1 MKWVLDGAALLVIV
15 LMACQAYKK
24 GFLNTVIRFVGMV
37 FSVTAAVVVSQPV
50 ADYIF
55 NNYLSE
61 KIKDAVNG
69 HISKM
74 AQVDIE
80 SFAESLEQLSDSLP
94 SIVSNIFSSDL
105 ELNIEQWYQQVIE
118 GKGADMAAELIDG
131 IIAPIAT
138 GMIRSIAF
146 ITIFAVLMI
155 AVHIIAKLFIGVN
168 HIPLIGPLNEV
179 LGGMIGAAQGMLY
192 MFVIASV
199 VWFVLSASGGQIGP
213 VTVDVVEDTILFKE
227 FYNIG
232 PWVEST
238 AVSL

>member
-1 MKWVLDGAALLVIV
+1 MKKQEKTNVMRILEQKKI
-15 LMACQAYKK
+15 AYKSYLYSDTDAIS
-24 GFLNTVIRFVGMV
+24 GVEVANVLGEDVNQV
-37 FSVTAAVVVSQPV
+37 FKTLVTIGATKA
-50 ADYIF
+50 
-55 NNYLSE
+55 NY
-61 KIKDAVNG
+61 V
-69 HISKM
+69 
-74 AQVDIE
+74 
-80 SFAESLEQLSDSLP
+80 F
-94 SIVSNIFSSDL
+94 
-105 ELNIEQWYQQVIE
+105 
-118 GKGADMAAELIDG
+118 
-131 IIAPIAT
+131 
-138 GMIRSIAF
+138 MIP
-146 ITIFAVLMI
+146 
-155 AVHIIAKLFIGVN
+155 VHIIAKLFIGVN